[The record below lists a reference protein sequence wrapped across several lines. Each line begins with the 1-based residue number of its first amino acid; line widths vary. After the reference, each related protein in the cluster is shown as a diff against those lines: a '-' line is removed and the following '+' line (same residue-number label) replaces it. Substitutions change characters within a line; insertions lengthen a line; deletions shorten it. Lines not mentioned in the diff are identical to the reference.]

1 MKKVYLIISFI
12 FCFTSIYSQLAED
25 SKESYYKQ
33 LKEVFDYYDDD
44 EFYKAISKLDELVV
58 DYPEEPKSYFY
69 RGMVHLEMNNY
80 YDGRNDLIRAVD
92 LGWTRKKEFINFL
105 TSKKFIVDEF
115 VKYSKFDYSL
125 SDTNGFKITHN
136 LCDSLQGGL
145 RPERTCYDVYY
156 YDLTVKVLPKTKSID
171 GLNKI
176 YFKVLNDTKRIQ
188 LDLSDK
194 LEIEFIKMN
203 GNDLVFERICNAVFV
218 DFNEELVANQNYE
231 LTVKY
236 SGSPR
241 IAPDPPWNGGFVWK
255 NKRFKKWVGVACEHL
270 GASSWWPCKDH
281 LSEKPDSMTI
291 NVQVPSKY
299 KGISNGNLISTKEIE
314 GKYTNYEWFVS
325 YPINSYN
332 VTFYMGD
339 FVNFSEEYTNRKG
352 KYNIDYYVLPFHL
365 ETARKYYSQTKDIV
379 KVYENL
385 FGEYPYKD
393 DGIAMVEAPYEG
405 MEHQSAIAIGDSY
418 QSDGAYFYEDT
429 DYSYI
434 VVHELAHEWW
444 GNTVTMGDMA
454 DAWISEGFA
463 TYTELLFMEQTY
475 GYKKYIRAA
484 AEQMLYILNI
494 WPMVGAPDVNDN
506 SFFGGDIYNKGAAML
521 NNLRCDINN
530 DTIFFGMIKSFYQ
543 NNMFKTL
550 KTIDFINHVNNY
562 TGKDYTEF
570 FNKFL
575 YDIEPPILEYE
586 FVLKDNILRMRYK
599 WDNVGE
605 GFTMPFSI
613 TINEKFNYRLEGTT
627 EYTVVSFSNVEKF
640 YIPTEKYY
648 NSDNISKNAFTYF
661 WTHWTH

>member
-1 MKKVYLIISFI
+1 MKKVYLIICFV
-12 FCFTSIYSQLAED
+12 FCLLSTYSQLAED
-25 SKESYYKQ
+25 NKGNYYERLGEILESLDNNDAYT
-33 LKEVFDYYDDD
+33 
-44 EFYKAISKLDELVV
+44 AIIKLDELII
-58 DYPEEPKSYFY
+58 DYPGEPKSYYY
-69 RGMVHLEMNNY
+69 RGMIHIGMNNY
-80 YDGRNDLIRAVD
+80 YDGRVDLIKAVD
-92 LGWTRKKEFINFL
+92 LGWKHNKNYINFL
-105 TSKKFIVDEF
+105 TSKKFIVDNF
-115 VKYSKFDYSL
+115 VKFSKFDYSL
-125 SDTNGFKITHN
+125 SDTNGFMIIHN

-203 GNDLVFERICNAVFV
+203 GNDLAFERICNALFV

-299 KGISNGNLISTKEIE
+299 KGISNGNLKSTTEIDS
-314 GKYTNYEWFVS
+314 KYTNYEWFVS

-352 KYNIDYYVLPFHL
+352 KYNIDYYVFPFHL
-365 ETARKYYSQTKDIV
+365 ETARKYYCQTKDIV

-418 QSDGAYFYEDT
+418 HSEGAYFYEDT

-444 GNTVTMGDMA
+444 GNTVTMTDMA

-463 TYTELLFMEQTY
+463 TYTELLFMEQIY
-475 GYKKYIRAA
+475 DYKKYLTAA
-484 AEQMLYILNI
+484 AEQMFYILNI

-506 SFFGGDIYNKGAAML
+506 SFFGGDIYNKGSAML

-530 DTIFFGMIKSFYQ
+530 DTVFFGMIKSFYH

-562 TGKDYTEF
+562 TGKDYTDF

-575 YDIEPPILEYE
+575 YDTEPPILEYE
-586 FVLKDNILRMRYK
+586 FVLKDNILRIKYK

-613 TINEKFNYRLEGTT
+613 TINEKFNYRLEGSAN
-627 EYTVVSFSNVEKF
+627 YRVVSFSNVEKF
-640 YIPTEKYY
+640 YIPNEKQI
-648 NSDNISKNAFTYF
+648 DKDIISKNAFTYF
-661 WTHWTH
+661 WTHWNH